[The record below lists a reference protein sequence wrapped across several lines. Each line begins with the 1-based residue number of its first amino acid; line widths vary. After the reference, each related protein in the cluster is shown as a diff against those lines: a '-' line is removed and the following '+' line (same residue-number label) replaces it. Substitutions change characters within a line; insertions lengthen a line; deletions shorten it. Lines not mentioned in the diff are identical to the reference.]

1 MESKACGLGQAGGS
15 SEVETTIGHWL
26 TMQSQS
32 QRFDCPQEMK
42 EKRRGWAGRAATRG
56 REQGEGQAKV
66 GFERVETTNNK
77 VEMWLNKQRL
87 HSRCA
92 DVLAERSPGV
102 AGWGFGEA
110 ETLRARFASAASRNA
125 R

>member
-1 MESKACGLGQAGGS
+1 MESKGCGLGQAGGL
-15 SEVETTIGHWL
+15 SEVETTIGHRL

-32 QRFDCPQEMK
+32 QWFDCPQEMK
-42 EKRRGWAGRAATRG
+42 EKRRGWAGRAATKG

-77 VEMWLNKQRL
+77 AEMWLNKQRL

-110 ETLRARFASAASRNA
+110 ETQSGEVRMRRVEE

>member
-1 MESKACGLGQAGGS
+1 
-15 SEVETTIGHWL
+15 
-26 TMQSQS
+26 MQSQS

-102 AGWGFGEA
+102 AGWG
-110 ETLRARFASAASRNA
+110 L
-125 R
+125 

>member
-1 MESKACGLGQAGGS
+1 
-15 SEVETTIGHWL
+15 
-26 TMQSQS
+26 
-32 QRFDCPQEMK
+32 
-42 EKRRGWAGRAATRG
+42 
-56 REQGEGQAKV
+56 
-66 GFERVETTNNK
+66 VETTNNK

-110 ETLRARFASAASRNA
+110 ERLSGEVRMRRVEE